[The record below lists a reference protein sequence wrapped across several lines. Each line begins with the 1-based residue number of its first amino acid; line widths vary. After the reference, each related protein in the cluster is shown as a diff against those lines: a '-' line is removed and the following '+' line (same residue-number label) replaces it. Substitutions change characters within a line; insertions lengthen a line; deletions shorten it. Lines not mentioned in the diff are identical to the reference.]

1 MSLKRESPLETEN
14 LRGRF
19 LLISGGEKNGEFV
32 MEKSIL

>member
-1 MSLKRESPLETEN
+1 MSLKRESRPEAEK

-19 LLISGGEKNGEFV
+19 LLISGGEKNGQFV